1 MKLLKSLLSGIEVVS
16 CRGNLNQKVSGI
28 QYDSR
33 KVQPGDVFVAIRGFR
48 DDGNK
53 HAAAAAA
60 AGAVAVFSSAPPDP
74 GLPVAWIQIL
84 SERRVLNQLAA
95 CFFDY
100 PGRQLEVVGVTGTNG
115 KTTTVALI
123 HHLLSEVEAT
133 ARIGTLGGFFAGE
146 LKKNSLTTPEAPDL
160 FSFMNQVRLAG
171 GKNVIMEVS
180 SAALDLHRVDNIEF
194 RQAVFTSFSG
204 DHLDFHQSM
213 ERYLEAKF
221 SLFRKLGPGSWALIN
236 VDDPSCRR
244 VIAELNC
251 PYVTFGFSENADI
264 RPLRY
269 QADIRGLNGMLA
281 TPQGQLNFSCPLL
294 GRVNL
299 FNVMAAVGSALI
311 KGLSRDTIMERLQS
325 VQPLPGRLQSV
336 PAGSAGVIVDYAHTD
351 GALQQLLTS
360 LRELIKGK
368 IYLVFGA
375 GGGRDKSK
383 RRRMG
388 RVAAELADFLLVS
401 SDNPRLEDPL
411 AIIAD
416 ICEGFP
422 ASFDKYLVEPDRRRA
437 IFAALERAER
447 DDLVVIA
454 GKGHED
460 YQIFADRTIPFS
472 DAGVVS
478 DWLAEKENG

>member
-1 MKLLKSLLSGIEVVS
+1 MKLLKTLLSGIEVVS
-16 CRGNLNQKVSGI
+16 CQGNLNQRVNGI

-33 KVQPGDVFVAIRGFR
+33 KVRPGNAFVAIRGFR
-48 DDGNK
+48 DDGNR
-53 HAAAAAA
+53 HVAAAIA
-60 AGAVAVFSSAPPDP
+60 AGATAVFSCAPPEP
-74 GLPVAWIQIL
+74 RVSVAWIQVTN
-84 SERRVLNQLAA
+84 ERRVLNQLAA
-95 CFFDY
+95 AFFDY
-100 PGRQLEVVGVTGTNG
+100 PGKHLDVIGVTGTNG

-123 HHLLSEVEAT
+123 HHLLSAVEAT
-133 ARIGTLGGFFAGE
+133 ARIGTLGAFFADE
-146 LKKNSLTTPEAPDL
+146 CKKSSLTTPEAPDL
-160 FSFMNQVRLAG
+160 FSFMNEVLLG
-171 GKNVIMEVS
+171 GGRNLVMEVS
-180 SAALDLHRVDNIEF
+180 SAALDLHRVDNMEF

-221 SLFRKLGPGSWALIN
+221 SLFRKLGAGSWALIN
-236 VDDPSCRR
+236 VDDPACRQ

-269 QADIRGLNGMLA
+269 HADIKGLNGVLA
-281 TPQGQLNFSCPLL
+281 TPQGQISFYCPLL

-299 FNVMAAVGSALI
+299 FNIMAAVGSALI
-311 KGLSRDTIMERLQS
+311 KGLSRDAIMDRLQS
-325 VQPLPGRLQSV
+325 VQALPGRLQPV
-336 PAGSAGVIVDYAHTD
+336 AGGSAGVIIDYAHTD
-351 GALQQLLTS
+351 GALQQLLIS
-360 LRELIKGK
+360 LREITKGK

-375 GGGRDKSK
+375 GGGRDQSK

-411 AIIAD
+411 AIIKD
-416 ICEGFP
+416 ICAGFP
-422 ASFDKYLVEPDRRRA
+422 PAFNKYLVEADRRRA
-437 IFAALERAER
+437 IFMALERAGQ

-460 YQIFADRTIPFS
+460 YQVFADRTVPFF

-478 DWLAEKENG
+478 EWLAEKNNG